1 MVLTFGRIYAII
13 DSKKSTERIMEIK
26 RDYYLNK
33 LIQHR
38 KNGLVKIVTGVRR
51 CGKSY
56 LLFHLFRNYLQ
67 KSGIQDDH
75 IISIALDDYGNKHLL
90 DPDALYRHVKSLIA
104 DNADYYILLDE
115 IQLVKDFESVVNGFM
130 HIPNADIY
138 VTGSNSKF
146 LSSDVVTEF
155 RGRGDEI
162 RVYPL
167 NFSEFYSA
175 YGGDFNN
182 AWLMFCNYG
191 GMPLCLSMQTQE
203 DKAKYLT
210 NLFETTYLADI
221 INRNK
226 LRGNAEINELTDVL
240 ASSIGSLTNPLKL
253 SNTFASTK
261 KVTLSANTITA
272 YLGYLQDSFLIEK
285 SLRFDIKGKKYINT
299 PAKYYFV
306 DMGLRN
312 ARLSFRQQEYTHI
325 MENVIYNEL
334 RSLGYS
340 VDVGVVE
347 NVGKENGVSVR
358 RSFEVDFVVNSGN
371 RRYYIQ
377 SAYNIPSDEKL
388 KQEQASLLS
397 INDAFRKIIIV
408 NQPILSG
415 YNEYGILMLAL
426 SDFLMDPEKTL
437 NL

>member
-261 KVTLSANTITA
+261 KVKLSTNTISA
-272 YLGYLQDSFLIEK
+272 YLGYLQDAFLIEK
-285 SLRFDIKGKKYINT
+285 ALRFDIKGKKYINT

-306 DMGLRN
+306 DIGLRN

-334 RSLGYS
+334 RSRGYS

-347 NVGKENGVSVR
+347 NVGKDNGVSVR
-358 RSFEVDFVVNSGN
+358 KSFEVDFVVNSGN

-377 SAYNIPSDEKL
+377 SAYNIPTQEKME
-388 KQEQASLLS
+388 QEQASLLS

-415 YNEYGILMLAL
+415 YNERGILMLSL
-426 SDFLMDPEKTL
+426 SDFLFEPEKSL

>member
-1 MVLTFGRIYAII
+1 
-13 DSKKSTERIMEIK
+13 MEIK
-26 RDYYLNK
+26 RDFYLNK
-33 LIQHR
+33 LIQHK
-38 KNGLVKIVTGVRR
+38 KNGMVKIITGVRR

-56 LLFHLFRNYLQ
+56 MLFKLFLDHLLGVGV
-67 KSGIQDDH
+67 KEDH
-75 IISIALDDYGNKHLL
+75 IISIALDDFGYRRLQN
-90 DPDALYRHVKSLIA
+90 PDELYNYVKSQIV
-104 DNADYYILLDE
+104 DKEDYYILLDE
-115 IQLVKDFESVVNGFM
+115 IQLVPEFESVINGFL
-130 HIPNADIY
+130 HIPNVDIY

-146 LSSDVVTEF
+146 LSSDIITEF

-167 NFSEFYSA
+167 NFSEFYSV
-175 YGGDFNN
+175 YGGDFDK
-182 AWLMFCNYG
+182 AWLMYCNYG
-191 GMPLCLSMQTQE
+191 GMPLCLSMETVA

-221 INRNK
+221 INRNN

-261 KVTLSANTITA
+261 NVKLSANTIST
-272 YLGYLQDSFLIEK
+272 YLNYLQDAFLVERAI
-285 SLRFDIKGKKYINT
+285 RYDIKGKKYINT

-306 DMGLRN
+306 DLGLRN

-334 RSLGYS
+334 RLRGYS

-347 NVGKENGVSVR
+347 NVVKENGVFVR
-358 RSFEVDFVVNSGN
+358 KKLEVDFVVNLGN

-377 SAYNIPSDEKL
+377 SAYNIPSEEKM

-408 NQPILSG
+408 NQPIMSG
-415 YNEYGILMLAL
+415 YNEQGILIL
-426 SDFLMDPEKTL
+426 SLQDFLMDPEKVL
-437 NL
+437 NF

>member
-1 MVLTFGRIYAII
+1 
-13 DSKKSTERIMEIK
+13 MEIK
-26 RDYYLNK
+26 RDHYLNK
-33 LIQHR
+33 LIGHK
-38 KNGLVKIVTGVRR
+38 KNGLVKIVTGIRR

-56 LLFHLFRNYLQ
+56 LLFKLFRDHLIS
-67 KSGIQDDH
+67 SGVKEDH
-75 IISIALDDYGNKHLL
+75 IISVALDDYGNKHLL
-90 DPDALYRHVKSLIA
+90 DPDELYRHVKNSIT
-104 DNADYYILLDE
+104 DGGDYYILLDE
-115 IQLVKDFESVVNGFM
+115 IQLVKDFESVVNGFL
-130 HIPNADIY
+130 HINSADVY

-175 YGGDFNN
+175 YGGDFDS

-191 GMPLCLSMQTQE
+191 GMPLCLSMRTQE
-203 DKAKYLT
+203 DKGKYLT

-221 INRNK
+221 INRNN
-226 LRGNAEINELTDVL
+226 LRGNAEINELTDIL

-253 SNTFASTK
+253 SAAFGSTK
-261 KVTLSANTITA
+261 RVKLSAGTISV
-272 YLGYLQDSFLIEK
+272 YLGYLQDAFLIEK
-285 SLRFDIKGKKYINT
+285 ALRFDIKGKKYINT

-312 ARLSFRQQEYTHI
+312 ARFSFRQQEYTHI

-334 RSLGYS
+334 RARGYS

-347 NVGKENGVSVR
+347 TVGKENGVSLR
-358 RSFEVDFVVNSGN
+358 KSLEVDFVVNSGD

-377 SAYNIPSDEKL
+377 SAYNIPSEEKL
-388 KQEQASLLS
+388 KREQASLLS
-397 INDAFRKIIIV
+397 INDAFRKLIIV
-408 NQPILSG
+408 DRPILSG
-415 YNEYGILMLAL
+415 YNEQGIIMLSL
-426 SDFLMDPEKTL
+426 KDFLLDPEKAL

>member
-1 MVLTFGRIYAII
+1 
-13 DSKKSTERIMEIK
+13 MEIK

-33 LIQHR
+33 LIQHK

-56 LLFHLFRNYLQ
+56 LLFKLFRDHLLE
-67 KSGIQDDH
+67 SGIKNDH
-75 IISIALDDYGNKHLL
+75 IISVALDDYGNRQLL
-90 DPDALYRHVKSLIA
+90 DPDELYRYVKSRIV
-104 DNADYYILLDE
+104 DDGDHYILLDE
-115 IQLVKDFESVVNGFM
+115 IQLVKDFESVVNGFL
-130 HIPNADIY
+130 HIPNADVY

-162 RVYPL
+162 RIFPL

-175 YGGDFNN
+175 YGGDFND
-182 AWLMFCNYG
+182 AWLMFCHYG
-191 GMPLCLSMQTQE
+191 GMPLCLSMQTQA

-210 NLFETTYLADI
+210 NLFEATYLADI

-226 LRGNAEINELTDVL
+226 LRGNVEINELTDIL

-261 KVTLSANTITA
+261 RVKLSANTISA
-272 YLGYLQDSFLIEK
+272 YLGYLQDAFLIEK
-285 SLRFDIKGKKYINT
+285 ALRYDIKGKKYINT

-334 RSLGYS
+334 RSRGYS
-340 VDVGVVE
+340 VDVGVVK

-358 RSFEVDFVVNSGN
+358 KSFEVDFVVNSGN

-377 SAYNIPSDEKL
+377 SAYNIPSEEKM

-415 YNEYGILMLAL
+415 YNEQGILMLSL
-426 SDFLMDPEKTL
+426 SDFLLEPEKAL

>member
-1 MVLTFGRIYAII
+1 
-13 DSKKSTERIMEIK
+13 MEIK
-26 RDYYLNK
+26 RDHYLNK
-33 LIQHR
+33 LIGHK
-38 KNGLVKIVTGVRR
+38 KNGLVKIVTGIRR

-56 LLFHLFRNYLQ
+56 LLFKLFRDHLIG
-67 KSGIQDDH
+67 SGVKDDH
-75 IISIALDDYGNKHLL
+75 IISVALDDYGNKHLL
-90 DPDALYRHVKSLIA
+90 DPDELYRHVKNSMT
-104 DNADYYILLDE
+104 DGGDYYILLDE
-115 IQLVKDFESVVNGFM
+115 IQLVKDFESVVNGFL
-130 HIPNADIY
+130 HIPGADVY

-155 RGRGDEI
+155 RGRGDEV

-175 YGGDFNN
+175 YGGDFDS

-191 GMPLCLSMQTQE
+191 GMPLCLSMRTQE
-203 DKAKYLT
+203 DKGKYLT

-221 INRNK
+221 IDRNN
-226 LRGNAEINELTDVL
+226 LRGNAEINELTDIL

-253 SNTFASTK
+253 SAAFGSTK
-261 KVTLSANTITA
+261 RVKLSAGTISV
-272 YLGYLQDSFLIEK
+272 YLGYLQDAFLIEK
-285 SLRFDIKGKKYINT
+285 ALRFDIKGKKYINT

-334 RSLGYS
+334 RARGYS

-347 NVGKENGVSVR
+347 TVGKENGVSLR
-358 RSFEVDFVVNSGN
+358 KSLEVDFVVNSGD

-377 SAYNIPSDEKL
+377 SAYNIPSEEKL
-388 KQEQASLLS
+388 KREQASLLS
-397 INDAFRKIIIV
+397 INDAFRKLIIV
-408 NQPILSG
+408 DRPILSG
-415 YNEYGILMLAL
+415 YNEQGIIMLSL
-426 SDFLMDPEKTL
+426 KDFLLDPEKAL

>member
-1 MVLTFGRIYAII
+1 
-13 DSKKSTERIMEIK
+13 MEIK
-26 RDYYLNK
+26 RDHYLNK
-33 LIQHR
+33 LIGHK
-38 KNGLVKIVTGVRR
+38 KNGLVKIVTGIRR

-56 LLFHLFRNYLQ
+56 LLFKLFRDHLIS
-67 KSGIQDDH
+67 SGVKEDH
-75 IISIALDDYGNKHLL
+75 IISVALDDYGNKRLL
-90 DPDALYRHVKSLIA
+90 DPDELYRHVKNSIT
-104 DNADYYILLDE
+104 DDGDYYILLDE
-115 IQLVKDFESVVNGFM
+115 IQLVKDFESVVNGFL
-130 HIPNADIY
+130 HINSADVY

-175 YGGDFNN
+175 YGGDFDS

-203 DKAKYLT
+203 DKGKYLT

-221 INRNK
+221 INRNN
-226 LRGNAEINELTDVL
+226 LRGNAEINELTDIL

-253 SNTFASTK
+253 SAAFGSTK
-261 KVTLSANTITA
+261 RVKLSAGTISV
-272 YLGYLQDSFLIEK
+272 YLGYLQDAFLIEK
-285 SLRFDIKGKKYINT
+285 ALRFDIKGKKYINT

-312 ARLSFRQQEYTHI
+312 ARFSFRQQEYTHI

-334 RSLGYS
+334 RARGYS

-347 NVGKENGVSVR
+347 TVGKENGVSLR
-358 RSFEVDFVVNSGN
+358 KSLEVDFVVNSGD

-377 SAYNIPSDEKL
+377 SAYNIPSEEKL
-388 KQEQASLLS
+388 KREQASLLS
-397 INDAFRKIIIV
+397 INDAFRKLIIV
-408 NQPILSG
+408 DRPILSG
-415 YNEYGILMLAL
+415 YNEQGIIMLSL
-426 SDFLMDPEKTL
+426 KDFLLDPEKAL

>member
-1 MVLTFGRIYAII
+1 
-13 DSKKSTERIMEIK
+13 MEIK
-26 RDYYLNK
+26 RDYYLDK

-56 LLFHLFRNYLQ
+56 LLFNLFRGSLID
-67 KSGIQDDH
+67 SGVKADH
-75 IISIALDDYGNKHLL
+75 IISIALDDYGNKYLL
-90 DPDALYRHVKSLIA
+90 DPDELYRYVKSLIT
-104 DNADYYILLDE
+104 DSDDYYILLDE
-115 IQLVKDFESVVNGFM
+115 IQLVKDFESVINGFV
-130 HIPNADIY
+130 HIPNADVY

-146 LSSDVVTEF
+146 LSSDIVTEF

-162 RVYPL
+162 RIYPL

-175 YGGDFNN
+175 YGGDFND
-182 AWLMFCNYG
+182 AWLTFCNYG

-210 NLFETTYLADI
+210 NLFETTYIADI
-221 INRNK
+221 INRNR

-261 KVTLSANTITA
+261 KVKLSANTISA
-272 YLGYLQDSFLIEK
+272 YLGYLQDAFLIEK
-285 SLRFDIKGKKYINT
+285 ALRFDIKGKKYINT

-306 DMGLRN
+306 DIGLRN

-334 RSLGYS
+334 RSRGYS

-347 NVGKENGVSVR
+347 NVGKDNGVSVR
-358 RSFEVDFVVNSGN
+358 KAFEVDFVVNSGN

-377 SAYNIPSDEKL
+377 SAYNIPTQEKME
-388 KQEQASLLS
+388 QEQASLLS

-415 YNEYGILMLAL
+415 YNERGILMLSL
-426 SDFLMDPEKTL
+426 SDFLFEPEKSL

>member
-1 MVLTFGRIYAII
+1 
-13 DSKKSTERIMEIK
+13 MEIK
-26 RDYYLNK
+26 RDHYLNK
-33 LIQHR
+33 LIGHK
-38 KNGLVKIVTGVRR
+38 KNGLVKIVTGIRR

-56 LLFHLFRNYLQ
+56 LLFKLFRDHLIS
-67 KSGIQDDH
+67 SGVKEDH
-75 IISIALDDYGNKHLL
+75 IISVALDDYGNKRLL
-90 DPDALYRHVKSLIA
+90 DPDELYRHVKNSIT
-104 DNADYYILLDE
+104 DDGDYYILLDE
-115 IQLVKDFESVVNGFM
+115 IQLVRDFESVVNGFL
-130 HIPNADIY
+130 HINSADVY

-175 YGGDFNN
+175 YGGDFDS

-191 GMPLCLSMQTQE
+191 GMPLCLSMRTQE
-203 DKAKYLT
+203 DKGKYLT

-221 INRNK
+221 INRNN
-226 LRGNAEINELTDVL
+226 LRGNAEINELTDIL

-253 SNTFASTK
+253 SAAFGSTK
-261 KVTLSANTITA
+261 RVKLSAGTISV
-272 YLGYLQDSFLIEK
+272 YLGYLQDAFLIEK
-285 SLRFDIKGKKYINT
+285 ALRFDIKGKKYINT

-334 RSLGYS
+334 RARGYS

-347 NVGKENGVSVR
+347 TVGKEDGVSLR
-358 RSFEVDFVVNSGN
+358 KSLEVDFVVNSGD

-377 SAYNIPSDEKL
+377 SAYNIPSEEKL
-388 KQEQASLLS
+388 KREQASLLS
-397 INDAFRKIIIV
+397 INDAFRKLIIV
-408 NQPILSG
+408 DRPILSG
-415 YNEYGILMLAL
+415 YNEQGIIMLSL
-426 SDFLMDPEKTL
+426 KDFLLDPEKAL

>member
-1 MVLTFGRIYAII
+1 M
-13 DSKKSTERIMEIK
+13 KIK

-33 LIQHR
+33 LIQHK

-56 LLFHLFRNYLQ
+56 LLFQLFRDHLLE
-67 KSGIQDDH
+67 SGIKDDH
-75 IISIALDDYGNKHLL
+75 IISIALDDYGNRQLL
-90 DPDALYRHVKSLIA
+90 DPDELYRYVKSRIA
-104 DNADYYILLDE
+104 DDEDHYILLDE
-115 IQLVKDFESVVNGFM
+115 IQLVKGFESVVNGFL
-130 HIPNADIY
+130 HIPNTDVY

-162 RVYPL
+162 RIFPL

-175 YGGDFNN
+175 YGGDFND

-191 GMPLCLSMQTQE
+191 GMPLCLSMQTQA

-210 NLFETTYLADI
+210 NLFEATYLADI

-226 LRGNAEINELTDVL
+226 LRGNVEINELTDIL

-261 KVTLSANTITA
+261 SVKLSANTISA
-272 YLGYLQDSFLIEK
+272 YLGYLQDAFLIEK
-285 SLRFDIKGKKYINT
+285 ALRYDIKGKKYINT

-312 ARLSFRQQEYTHI
+312 ARLAFRQQEYTHI

-334 RSLGYS
+334 RSRGYS

-347 NVGKENGVSVR
+347 TVSKESDAWVR
-358 RSFEVDFVVNSGN
+358 KPLEVDFVVNLGN

-377 SAYNIPSDEKL
+377 SAYDIPSEEKMQ
-388 KQEQASLLS
+388 QEQASLLS
-397 INDAFRKIIIV
+397 INDAFRKIVIV
-408 NQPILSG
+408 NRPILSG
-415 YNEYGILMLAL
+415 YNEQGILMLSL
-426 SDFLMDPEKTL
+426 SDFLLDPEKAIDL
-437 NL
+437 

>member
-1 MVLTFGRIYAII
+1 M
-13 DSKKSTERIMEIK
+13 KIK

-33 LIQHR
+33 LIQHK

-56 LLFHLFRNYLQ
+56 LLFQLFRDHLLE
-67 KSGIQDDH
+67 SGIKDDH
-75 IISIALDDYGNKHLL
+75 IISIALDDYGNRQLL
-90 DPDALYRHVKSLIA
+90 DPDELYRYVKGRIV
-104 DNADYYILLDE
+104 DDEDHYILLDE
-115 IQLVKDFESVVNGFM
+115 IQLVNNFESVVNGFL
-130 HIPNADIY
+130 HIPNTDVY

-162 RVYPL
+162 RIFPL

-175 YGGDFNN
+175 YGGDFND

-191 GMPLCLSMQTQE
+191 GMPLCLSMQTQA

-210 NLFETTYLADI
+210 NLFEATYLADI

-226 LRGNAEINELTDVL
+226 LRGNVEINELTDIL

-261 KVTLSANTITA
+261 SVKLSANTISA
-272 YLGYLQDSFLIEK
+272 YLGYLQDAFLIEK
-285 SLRFDIKGKKYINT
+285 ALRYDIKGKKYINT

-312 ARLSFRQQEYTHI
+312 ARLAFRQQEYTHI

-334 RSLGYS
+334 RSRGYS

-347 NVGKENGVSVR
+347 TVSKESDAWVR
-358 RSFEVDFVVNSGN
+358 KPLEVDFVVNLGN

-377 SAYNIPSDEKL
+377 SAYDIPSEEKMQ
-388 KQEQASLLS
+388 QEQASLLS
-397 INDAFRKIIIV
+397 INDAFRKIVIV
-408 NQPILSG
+408 NRPLLSG
-415 YNEYGILMLAL
+415 YNEQGILMLSL
-426 SDFLMDPEKTL
+426 SDFLLDPEKAIDL
-437 NL
+437 

>member
-1 MVLTFGRIYAII
+1 
-13 DSKKSTERIMEIK
+13 MEIK
-26 RDYYLNK
+26 RDFYLNK
-33 LIQHR
+33 LIKHK
-38 KNGLVKIVTGVRR
+38 KNGLVKVVTGIRR

-56 LLFHLFRNYLQ
+56 LLFKLFRDHLIE
-67 KSGIQDDH
+67 SGVTSDH
-75 IISIALDDYGNKHLL
+75 IIAVALDDYGNKELRN
-90 DPDALYRHVKSLIA
+90 PDELYKYVKSSMSD
-104 DNADYYILLDE
+104 DNEYYIILDE
-115 IQLVKDFESVVNGFM
+115 IQLVPDFESVINGFM

-146 LSSDVVTEF
+146 LSSDILTEF

-167 NFSEFYSA
+167 CFSEFYSV
-175 YGGDFNN
+175 YGTDFDK
-182 AWLMFCNYG
+182 AWLMYCNYG
-191 GMPLCLSMQTQE
+191 GMPLCLAMETEE

-210 NLFETTYLADI
+210 NLMGTTYLTDI
-221 INRNK
+221 INRNR
-226 LRGNAEINELTDVL
+226 LRGNSEINELTDIL
-240 ASSIGSLTNPLKL
+240 ASSVGSLTNPLKL

-261 KVTLSANTITA
+261 NVKLSANTIA
-272 YLGYLQDSFLIEK
+272 NYLDFLQDAFLIEK
-285 SLRFDIKGKKYINT
+285 AVRYDIKGKKYINT

-312 ARLSFRQQEYTHI
+312 ARISFRQQEYSHI

-334 RSLGYS
+334 RLRGYS
-340 VDVGVVE
+340 VDVGLVE
-347 NVGKENGVSVR
+347 ITEKKDGKSTRKNL
-358 RSFEVDFVVNSGN
+358 EVDFVVNIGN

-377 SAYNIPSDEKL
+377 SAYNILSEEKM

-415 YNEYGILMLAL
+415 YNEKGILMLSL
-426 SDFLMDPEKTL
+426 QDFLMSPQSAL
-437 NL
+437 NF

>member
-1 MVLTFGRIYAII
+1 
-13 DSKKSTERIMEIK
+13 MEIK
-26 RDYYLNK
+26 RDFYLNK
-33 LIQHR
+33 LIQHK
-38 KNGLVKIVTGVRR
+38 KNGMVKIVTGVRR

-56 LLFHLFRNYLQ
+56 MLFKLFRDHLLSVGV
-67 KSGIQDDH
+67 KADH
-75 IISIALDDYGNKHLL
+75 IISIALDDFGNRKLQN
-90 DPDALYRHVKSLIA
+90 PDELYNYVKSKIV
-104 DNADYYILLDE
+104 DNEDYYILLDE
-115 IQLVKDFESVVNGFM
+115 IQLVPEFESVINGFL

-146 LSSDVVTEF
+146 LSSDIITEF

-167 NFSEFYSA
+167 NFSEFYSV
-175 YGGDFNN
+175 YGGDFDK
-182 AWLMFCNYG
+182 AWIMYCNYG
-191 GMPLCLSMQTQE
+191 GMPLCLSMETVA

-221 INRNK
+221 INRNN
-226 LRGNAEINELTDVL
+226 LRGNVEINELTDVL

-261 KVTLSANTITA
+261 NVKLSANTIST
-272 YLGYLQDSFLIEK
+272 YLDYLQDAFLVERAI
-285 SLRFDIKGKKYINT
+285 RYDIKGKKYINT

-306 DMGLRN
+306 DLGLRN

-334 RSLGYS
+334 CLRGYS

-347 NVGKENGVSVR
+347 NFEKENGVFVR
-358 RSFEVDFVVNSGN
+358 KKLEVDFVVNLGN

-377 SAYNIPSDEKL
+377 SAYNIPSEEKM

-408 NQPILSG
+408 NQPIMSG
-415 YNEYGILMLAL
+415 YNEQGILMLSL
-426 SDFLMDPEKTL
+426 QDFLMEPENFL

>member
-1 MVLTFGRIYAII
+1 M
-13 DSKKSTERIMEIK
+13 KIK

-33 LIQHR
+33 LIQHK

-56 LLFHLFRNYLQ
+56 LLFQLFRDHLLE
-67 KSGIQDDH
+67 SGIKDDH
-75 IISIALDDYGNKHLL
+75 IISIALDDYGNRQLL
-90 DPDALYRHVKSLIA
+90 DPDELYRYVKSRIA
-104 DNADYYILLDE
+104 DDEDHYILLDE
-115 IQLVKDFESVVNGFM
+115 IQLVKDFESVVNGFL
-130 HIPNADIY
+130 HIPNTDVY

-162 RVYPL
+162 RIFPL

-175 YGGDFNN
+175 YGGDFND

-191 GMPLCLSMQTQE
+191 GMPLCLSMQTQA

-210 NLFETTYLADI
+210 NLFEATYLADI

-226 LRGNAEINELTDVL
+226 LRGNVEINELTDIL

-261 KVTLSANTITA
+261 SVKLSANTISA
-272 YLGYLQDSFLIEK
+272 YLGYLQDAFLIEK
-285 SLRFDIKGKKYINT
+285 ALRYDIKGKKYINT

-312 ARLSFRQQEYTHI
+312 ARLAFRQQEYTHI

-334 RSLGYS
+334 RSRGYS

-347 NVGKENGVSVR
+347 TVSKEIDAWVR
-358 RSFEVDFVVNSGN
+358 KPLEVDFVVNLGN

-377 SAYNIPSDEKL
+377 SAYDIPSEEKMQ
-388 KQEQASLLS
+388 QEQASLLS
-397 INDAFRKIIIV
+397 INDAFRKIVIV
-408 NQPILSG
+408 NRPILSG
-415 YNEYGILMLAL
+415 YNEQGILMLSL
-426 SDFLMDPEKTL
+426 SDFLLDPEKAIDL
-437 NL
+437 